1 MLILMLDKCEMRSA
15 PPQPTAMWTTRSK
28 VACKLCGDCDAT
40 STSATALIAC
50 VTHTRR
56 CRCLQLAERRTPA
69 LWVSRGS
76 AVETA
81 QSTSVNCNRFSCY
94 LLLLLLPLL
103 RATLDDG
110 NCSINRWFHSIS
122 FHCCVSLSI
131 SRPHVFHN
139 ILTHVTPHLPTAA
152 HPPLRYLHF
161 FISSPVSVASVCFCY
176 FFLNLC
182 GRHFFLDYLNF
193 GLVAAAHCYC
203 FYLVG
208 IVVVGH

>member
-56 CRCLQLAERRTPA
+56 CRCCLQLAERRTPA
-69 LWVSRGS
+69 YWVSRGS

-81 QSTSVNCNRFSCY
+81 QSTSANCNRFSCY
-94 LLLLLLPLL
+94 LLLLLLLPLL

-131 SRPHVFHN
+131 SRPHLFHN
-139 ILTHVTPHLPTAA
+139 ILTHVTPHLPTPA
-152 HPPLRYLHF
+152 HSPLR
-161 FISSPVSVASVCFCY
+161 SSY
-176 FFLNLC
+176 FF
-182 GRHFFLDYLNF
+182 Y
-193 GLVAAAHCYC
+193 
-203 FYLVG
+203 
-208 IVVVGH
+208 